1 MPSALLVA
9 AVLAS
14 TPPLGPSMSD
24 DARKEAIR
32 AASREEL
39 AQAMRDTPPETLIAM
54 GLAVIDR
61 LGTYRYRMEKRERIG
76 GALRDAQQIDTYI
89 REAPWAVRLHYVG
102 GPAKGRKVVYNPK
115 VNKDEFRVREAG
127 FFKIVGAIWIDTDSS
142 LAKADS
148 NHTIKEAGLGNLLQ
162 RFRKDLDR
170 GKAFGGFGVEHE
182 GFDDQGH
189 YCMVWVS
196 PNGGQGFDSAKTR
209 ICTDLEAGIP
219 GRVEGYD
226 CKGTLLESYRF
237 SGLTAEKLHEDFFN
251 PEKAP

>member
-1 MPSALLVA
+1 MPPALLLA
-9 AVLAS
+9 AALSAA
-14 TPPLGPSMSD
+14 PPLGPSMSD
-24 DARKEAIR
+24 EARKEAIHG
-32 AASREEL
+32 ASREEL

-54 GLAVIDR
+54 GLAVVDR

-76 GALRDAQQIDTYI
+76 GALREAQQIDTYI
-89 REAPWAVRLHYVG
+89 REVPWAVRLHYVG

-115 VNKDEFRVREAG
+115 VKKDAFRVREAG
-127 FFKIVGAIWIDTDSS
+127 FFSIVGAIWIDTDSS

-162 RFRKDLDR
+162 RFRRDLER
-170 GKAFGGFGVEHE
+170 GKPYGGFGVEHE
-182 GFDDQGH
+182 GFDEQGL

-196 PNGGQGFDSAKTR
+196 PNGGQGFDSVKTR

-219 GRVEGYD
+219 GRIEGYD
-226 CKGTLLESYRF
+226 GKGNMLESYRF
-237 SGLTAEKLHEDFFN
+237 SGLAAEKLHEDFFN